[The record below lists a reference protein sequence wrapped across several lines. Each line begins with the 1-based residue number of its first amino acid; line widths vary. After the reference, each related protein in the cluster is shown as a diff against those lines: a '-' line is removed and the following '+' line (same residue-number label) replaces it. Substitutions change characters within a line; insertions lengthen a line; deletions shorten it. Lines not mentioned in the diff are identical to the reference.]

1 VPGRPPPAGTELAAV
16 VAANLAA
23 VRDRVAS
30 TGRDPDGVTIVAVTK
45 GFGPETVSAAVGAGL
60 LDIGENYAQ
69 ELLAKA
75 SGGPDAVRW
84 HFLGPVQRN
93 KVKALSPHVHLWQA
107 IDRAPAGHAVARC
120 HPGAAVLVQVNP
132 TGRPGRPGCPP
143 GAAADLVAD
152 LRADGLDVRGLMA
165 VGPGE
170 EAEAARPGFRR
181 LATLGRELGLHE
193 LSIGMSED
201 LEVAVEEGATMI
213 RIGRALFGARPRIRS
228 SRR

>member
-1 VPGRPPPAGTELAAV
+1 

-23 VRDRVAS
+23 VRDRVAA
-30 TGRDPDGVTIVAVTK
+30 TGRDPCRVTVVAVTK
-45 GFGPETVSAAVGAGL
+45 GFGPETVSAAVRAGL

-75 SGGPDAVRW
+75 AGAPDTVRW

-93 KVKALSPHVHLWQA
+93 KVKALSPYVHLWQA
-107 IDRAPAGHAVARC
+107 IDRAPAGQAIARR
-120 HPGAAVLVQVNP
+120 HPGAAVLVQVNV
-132 TGRPGRPGCPP
+132 TAHPGRPGCPHDR
-143 GAAADLVAD
+143 AADLVAD

-170 EAEAARPGFRR
+170 EPEAARPGFRR
-181 LATLGRELGLHE
+181 LATLGRELGLPE

-213 RIGRALFGARPRIRS
+213 RIGRGLFGPRPRIRS